1 MLDYEVSGLTQKI
14 EGVLKCKEDERKTEL
29 KANKKKKIIL
39 NCKHLIFSLV
49 STITLLFLNLSSKNY
64 YELNTIILT
73 FHFKVESTTE
83 VKSHSQL
90 PDDTPFI
97 DFYSDDDNC
106 SSINAALT
114 HADSADRLD
123 TEPGVCNVKPK
134 SRQTEKRSAA
144 WQFYDVVAADKVHQ
158 I

>member
-1 MLDYEVSGLTQKI
+1 M
-14 EGVLKCKEDERKTEL
+14 
-29 KANKKKKIIL
+29 
-39 NCKHLIFSLV
+39 

-158 I
+158 IKSKVDYYDNEGKKSFVFYCSYSLGLLMLTVKKGQNVL

>member
-1 MLDYEVSGLTQKI
+1 MLDYEVAGLTQKI

-29 KANKKKKIIL
+29 KANKKKDNLKLQAFNFQFSEYYYIV
-39 NCKHLIFSLV
+39 IFKVL
-49 STITLLFLNLSSKNY
+49 KNY